1 VAELVDALVSGTSG
15 AIRGG
20 SSPLLGTTA
29 KAPFSLTLTAF
40 NLPVSDR
47 KYDIVLYGASGFTG
61 RQTVEYCKQLAPAG
75 LRWAIAGRNRS
86 KLESVNTAGAD
97 VLAAD
102 AQDDNALENL
112 ARQTRVVASTAGPFG
127 LYGTKLV
134 AACVRNRTHYCD
146 ITGET
151 PWIRQQIDRH
161 HAQAAAD
168 GTRIVPGC
176 GFDSIPSD
184 FGAWLT
190 CRHLHD
196 ALHSQC
202 VSVSAYFRVGGGI
215 NGGTLASLFH
225 MLETN
230 QLIVSR
236 DPFLLDPDPAA
247 HTAEERSRNADPAG
261 VHYDAYLKKWVGPF
275 LMGSINT
282 RVVRRTQALLGS
294 RFDYQEYST
303 FGRSRTAHSVMIAGK
318 VFESIAASG
327 LGRRILKRLLPKPGE
342 GPSEKVMN
350 EGFFECELIATDEH
364 GGRVRG
370 VFKGQGDAGNRI
382 TVKCL
387 CESAF
392 VLADVG
398 VGNTGVRPFA
408 GGGVLTP
415 VTGLGEGLVAR
426 LAKAGI
432 TFAIV

>member
-1 VAELVDALVSGTSG
+1 
-15 AIRGG
+15 
-20 SSPLLGTTA
+20 
-29 KAPFSLTLTAF
+29 
-40 NLPVSDR
+40 VSDR
-47 KYDIVLYGASGFTG
+47 KYDLVLYGASGFTG
-61 RQTVEYCKQLAPAG
+61 RQTVEYCKQFAPAG
-75 LRWAIAGRNRS
+75 LSWAIGGRNRS
-86 KLESVNTAGAD
+86 KLESINVAAAD
-97 VLAAD
+97 LLVAD
-102 AQDDNALENL
+102 AQDASALDNL

-134 AACVRNRTHYCD
+134 DACVRNRTHYCD

-161 HAQAAAD
+161 HVQAAAD

-190 CRHLHD
+190 YRYMHD
-196 ALHSQC
+196 VLHSQC
-202 VSVSAYFRVGGGI
+202 KSMSAYFRVGGGI

-230 QLIVSR
+230 QLLVSR

-247 HTAEERSRNADPAG
+247 HTPQERSRNRDPSG
-261 VHYDAYLKKWVGPF
+261 IRYDADLKKWVAPF

-282 RVVRRTQALLGS
+282 RVVRRTQALLGTH
-294 RFDYQEYST
+294 FEYQEYSKYAS
-303 FGRSRTAHSVMIAGK
+303 SRTARMVTIGGK

-327 LGRRILKRLLPKPGE
+327 FGRRILKRLLPKPGE

-350 EGFFECELIATDEH
+350 EGFFECELDADDEN
-364 GGRVRG
+364 GGHVRG
-370 VFKGQGDAGNRI
+370 IFKGQGDAGNRI

-392 VLADVG
+392 LLAGLG
-398 VGNTGVRPFA
+398 VDTRVKPFA

-415 VTGLGEGLVAR
+415 VTGLGEDLVAR
-426 LAKAGI
+426 LANAGI
-432 TFAIV
+432 TFQIVQPL

>member
-1 VAELVDALVSGTSG
+1 MLV
-15 AIRGG
+15 
-20 SSPLLGTTA
+20 
-29 KAPFSLTLTAF
+29 
-40 NLPVSDR
+40 
-47 KYDIVLYGASGFTG
+47 
-61 RQTVEYCKQLAPAG
+61 
-75 LRWAIAGRNRS
+75 
-86 KLESVNTAGAD
+86 
-97 VLAAD
+97 AD
-102 AQDDNALENL
+102 AQDDSALDSL
-112 ARQTRVVASTAGPFG
+112 ARQTSVVASTAGPFG

-134 AACVRNRTHYCD
+134 DACVRNRTHFCD

-161 HAQAAAD
+161 HAQAVAD

-190 CRHLHD
+190 FRHMRET
-196 ALHSQC
+196 LHSEPL
-202 VSVSAYFRVGGGI
+202 SVSAYFRVGGGI

-230 QLIVSR
+230 QLALSR
-236 DPFLLDPDPAA
+236 DPFLLDPDPTA
-247 HTAEERSRNADPAG
+247 HTPAERGRNADPTG
-261 VHYDAYLKKWVGPF
+261 VAYDAYLKKWVAPF

-294 RFDYQEYST
+294 RFDYQEYS
-303 FGRSRTAHSVMIAGK
+303 GYGSSRTARTVMIAGN
-318 VFESIAASG
+318 VFQSIAASG

-350 EGFFECELIATDEH
+350 EGFFECEFIATDQN

-392 VLADVG
+392 LLADLGDGKTEVK
-398 VGNTGVRPFA
+398 PFA

-415 VTGLGEGLVAR
+415 VTGLGDGLVAR

-432 TFAIV
+432 TFEIVQP

>member
-1 VAELVDALVSGTSG
+1 V
-15 AIRGG
+15 
-20 SSPLLGTTA
+20 
-29 KAPFSLTLTAF
+29 
-40 NLPVSDR
+40 NDR
-47 KYDIVLYGASGFTG
+47 KYDLVLYGASGFTG
-61 RQTVEYCKQLAPAG
+61 RQTVEYCKQFAPAG
-75 LRWAIAGRNRS
+75 LTWAIAGRNRS
-86 KLESVNTAGAD
+86 KLESVNLAGAD
-97 VLAAD
+97 VLVAD
-102 AQDDNALENL
+102 AQDDNALDNL
-112 ARQTRVVASTAGPFG
+112 ARQTRVVLSTAGPFG

-190 CRHLHD
+190 SRYIRESLNAECM
-196 ALHSQC
+196 
-202 VSVSAYFRVGGGI
+202 SVSAYFRVGGGI

-225 MLETN
+225 MLETD
-230 QLIVSR
+230 QLVVSR

-247 HTAEERSRNADPAG
+247 HSAEERRRNADPAG
-261 VHYDAYLKKWVGPF
+261 VRYDADFKKWVGPF

-282 RVVRRTQALLGS
+282 RVVRRTQALLGI
-294 RFDYQEYST
+294 RFDYQEYSKY
-303 FGRSRTAHSVMIAGK
+303 GSSRTARTVLIGGK

-327 LGRRILKRLLPKPGE
+327 FGRRILKRLLPKPGE
-342 GPSEKVMN
+342 GPSEKVMD
-350 EGFFECELIATDEH
+350 EGFFECELIATDPN
-364 GGRVRG
+364 GRRVRG
-370 VFKGQGDAGNRI
+370 VLKGQGDAGNRI

-392 VLADVG
+392 LLVDIAL
-398 VGNTGVRPFA
+398 GNTRVKPFA

-415 VTGLGEGLVAR
+415 VTGLGEDLVVR
-426 LAKAGI
+426 LAKTGI
-432 TFAIV
+432 TFEIAEPR

>member
-1 VAELVDALVSGTSG
+1 VT
-15 AIRGG
+15 
-20 SSPLLGTTA
+20 
-29 KAPFSLTLTAF
+29 
-40 NLPVSDR
+40 DR

-61 RQTVEYCKQLAPAG
+61 RQTVEYCRQFAPAG

-86 KLESVNTAGAD
+86 KLNGVNSAGAD
-97 VLAAD
+97 VLVAD
-102 AQDDNALENL
+102 AQDDNALDGL

-134 AACVRNRTHYCD
+134 DACVRNRTHYCD

-151 PWIRQQIDRH
+151 PWIRRQIDRH

-184 FGAWLT
+184 FGAWLI
-190 CRHLHD
+190 CRH
-196 ALHSQC
+196 AREMSHSDC

-215 NGGTLASLFH
+215 NGGTLASVFH

-230 QLIVSR
+230 QLVVSR

-247 HTAEERSRNADPAG
+247 HSAEERARNADPSG
-261 VHYDAYLKKWVGPF
+261 VSYDAELEKWVGPF

-282 RVVRRTQALLGS
+282 RVVRRTQALLGN
-294 RFDYQEYST
+294 RFDYQEYSK
-303 FGRSRTAHSVMIAGK
+303 FGSARTARTVMFGGK

-327 LGRRILKRLLPKPGE
+327 FGRRILKRLLPKPGE

-350 EGFFECELIATDEH
+350 EGFFECEFVATDKS

-370 VFKGQGDAGNRI
+370 ILKGRGDAGNRI

-392 VLADVG
+392 VLAEPG
-398 VGNTGVRPFA
+398 SESGIHPYA

-415 VTGLGEGLVAR
+415 VTGLGEGVVAR

-432 TFAIV
+432 TFEVI

>member
-1 VAELVDALVSGTSG
+1 
-15 AIRGG
+15 
-20 SSPLLGTTA
+20 
-29 KAPFSLTLTAF
+29 
-40 NLPVSDR
+40 
-47 KYDIVLYGASGFTG
+47 
-61 RQTVEYCKQLAPAG
+61 

-86 KLESVNTAGAD
+86 KLDSVNLAGAD
-97 VLAAD
+97 VLVAD
-102 AQDDNALENL
+102 AQDDNSLDSL

-134 AACVRNRTHYCD
+134 DACVRNRTHYCD

-190 CRHLHD
+190 CRHMRD
-196 ALHSQC
+196 ALHSEAL
-202 VSVSAYFRVGGGI
+202 SVSAYFRVGGGI

-230 QLIVSR
+230 QLVVSR

-247 HTAEERSRNADPAG
+247 HTVEERGRNADPAG
-261 VHYDAYLKKWVGPF
+261 VRYDAYLKKWVGPF

-282 RVVRRTQALLGS
+282 RVVRRTQALLGT
-294 RFDYQEYST
+294 RFDYQEYSKY
-303 FGRSRTAHSVMIAGK
+303 GSSRTARTVMIGGK

-327 LGRRILKRLLPKPGE
+327 FGRRILKRLLPKPGE

-350 EGFFECELIATDEH
+350 EGFFECELVATDKN
-364 GGRVRG
+364 GGRVRAI
-370 VFKGQGDAGNRI
+370 FKGHGDAGNRI

-392 VLADVG
+392 LLADSAI
-398 VGNTGVRPFA
+398 GNAEVKPFA

-415 VTGLGEGLVAR
+415 VTGLGEDLVVR
-426 LAKAGI
+426 LSKTGI
-432 TFAIV
+432 TFDIVQPS

>member
-1 VAELVDALVSGTSG
+1 M
-15 AIRGG
+15 
-20 SSPLLGTTA
+20 
-29 KAPFSLTLTAF
+29 
-40 NLPVSDR
+40 SDR
-47 KYDIVLYGASGFTG
+47 KYDLVLYGASGFTG
-61 RQTVEYCKQLAPAG
+61 RQTVEYCRQFAPAG
-75 LRWAIAGRNRS
+75 LTWAIAGRNRS
-86 KLESVNTAGAD
+86 KLDSVNVAGAD
-97 VLAAD
+97 VLLAD
-102 AQDDNALENL
+102 AQDDAALDSL

-134 AACVRNRTHYCD
+134 DACVRNRTHYCD

-161 HAQAAAD
+161 QAQAAAD

-184 FGAWLT
+184 FGAWL
-190 CRHLHD
+190 CSRHMRD
-196 ALHSQC
+196 ALHSEAS
-202 VSVSAYFRVGGGI
+202 SVSAYFRVGGGI

-230 QLIVSR
+230 QLVVSR

-247 HTAEERSRNADPAG
+247 RTPAERSRNADPAG
-261 VHYDAYLKKWVGPF
+261 VHYDAHLEKWVAPF

-282 RVVRRTQALLGS
+282 RVVRRTQALLGT
-294 RFDYQEYST
+294 RFDYQEYSK
-303 FGRSRTAHSVMIAGK
+303 FGSSRTARTVMIAGS
-318 VFESIAASG
+318 VFESIAASRF
-327 LGRRILKRLLPKPGE
+327 GRRILKRLLPKPGE

-350 EGFFECELIATDEH
+350 EGFFECEFIATDN
-364 GGRVRG
+364 GGRRVRG
-370 VFKGQGDAGNRI
+370 IFKGQGDAGNRV

-392 VLADVG
+392 LLADVS
-398 VGNTGVRPFA
+398 VNQEVKPFA

-415 VTGLGEGLVAR
+415 VTGLGEGLVSR

-432 TFAIV
+432 TFDIV

>member
-1 VAELVDALVSGTSG
+1 L
-15 AIRGG
+15 
-20 SSPLLGTTA
+20 
-29 KAPFSLTLTAF
+29 
-40 NLPVSDR
+40 SDR
-47 KYDIVLYGASGFTG
+47 KYDLILYGASGFTG
-61 RQTVEYCKQLAPAG
+61 RQTVEYCKQFAPAG
-75 LRWAIAGRNRS
+75 LRWAIAGRNRP
-86 KLESVNTAGAD
+86 KLDAVNLAGAD
-97 VLAAD
+97 VLVAD
-102 AQDDNALENL
+102 AQDDGALDSL
-112 ARQTRVVASTAGPFG
+112 ARQSRVVASTAGPFG

-161 HAQAAAD
+161 HAQASAD

-190 CRHLHD
+190 CRNIRDSLY
-196 ALHSQC
+196 SEPS
-202 VSVSAYFRVGGGI
+202 SVSAYFRVGGGI
-215 NGGTLASLFH
+215 NGGTLASVFH

-230 QLIVSR
+230 QLVISR

-247 HTAEERSRNADPAG
+247 HTADERSRNADPTG
-261 VHYDAYLKKWVGPF
+261 VRYDAYLEKWVGPF

-282 RVVRRTQALLGS
+282 RVVRRTQALLGDH
-294 RFDYQEYST
+294 FDYQEYSKY
-303 FGRSRTAHSVMIAGK
+303 GSSRTARTVLIAGN

-327 LGRRILKRLLPKPGE
+327 LGRRILKGLLPKPGE

-350 EGFFECELIATDEH
+350 EGFFECEFIATDKN

-370 VFKGQGDAGNRI
+370 ILKGQGDAGNRI

-392 VLADVG
+392 LLAELG
-398 VGNTGVRPFA
+398 AGNTEVKPFA

-415 VTGLGEGLVAR
+415 VTGLGEGLVVR

-432 TFAIV
+432 TFDIVQPQ

>member
-1 VAELVDALVSGTSG
+1 MT
-15 AIRGG
+15 
-20 SSPLLGTTA
+20 
-29 KAPFSLTLTAF
+29 
-40 NLPVSDR
+40 DR
-47 KYDIVLYGASGFTG
+47 KYDLVLYGASGFTG
-61 RQTVEYCKQLAPAG
+61 RQSVEYCKQFAPAG
-75 LRWAIAGRNRS
+75 LSWAIAGRNRS
-86 KLESVNTAGAD
+86 KLDAANVAGAD
-97 VLAAD
+97 VLVAD
-102 AQDDNALENL
+102 AQDDNALDSL
-112 ARQTRVVASTAGPFG
+112 ARHARVVASTAGPFG
-127 LYGTKLV
+127 LYGSKLV
-134 AACVRNRTHYCD
+134 DACMRNRTHYCD

-151 PWIRQQIDRH
+151 PWIRRQIDRH

-184 FGAWLT
+184 FGAWLM
-190 CRHLHD
+190 CRHIRD
-196 ALHSQC
+196 AQHSEC
-202 VSVSAYFRVGGGI
+202 ESVSAYFRVGGGI

-236 DPFLLDPDPAA
+236 DPFLLDPDPSA
-247 HTAEERSRNADPAG
+247 HTSEERSRNADPAG
-261 VHYDAYLKKWVGPF
+261 VRYDADLKKWVGAF

-282 RVVRRTQALLGS
+282 RVVRRTQALLGT
-294 RFDYQEYST
+294 RFDYQEYSMYA
-303 FGRSRTAHSVMIAGK
+303 RSRTARTVMIAGN
-318 VFESIAASG
+318 VFESIARSG
-327 LGRRILKRLLPKPGE
+327 IGRRILKRLLPKPGE

-350 EGFFECELIATDEH
+350 EGFFECEFIATDKN
-364 GGRVRG
+364 GGRARG

-392 VLADVG
+392 LLADIG
-398 VGNTGVRPFA
+398 VGNTPVKPFA

-432 TFAIV
+432 TFDLV

>member
-1 VAELVDALVSGTSG
+1 M
-15 AIRGG
+15 
-20 SSPLLGTTA
+20 
-29 KAPFSLTLTAF
+29 
-40 NLPVSDR
+40 SDR
-47 KYDIVLYGASGFTG
+47 KYDLVLYGASGFTG
-61 RQTVEYCKQLAPAG
+61 RQTVEYCRQFAPVG
-75 LRWAIAGRNRS
+75 LTWAIAGRNRS
-86 KLESVNTAGAD
+86 KLDSVNVAGAD
-97 VLAAD
+97 VLIAD
-102 AQDDNALENL
+102 AQDDAALDSL

-134 AACVRNRTHYCD
+134 DACVRNRTHYCD

-161 HAQAAAD
+161 QAQAAAD

-184 FGAWLT
+184 FGAWL
-190 CRHLHD
+190 CSLHMRD
-196 ALHSQC
+196 ALHSEAS
-202 VSVSAYFRVGGGI
+202 SVSAYFRVGGGI

-230 QLIVSR
+230 QLVVSR

-247 HTAEERSRNADPAG
+247 RTPAERSRNADPAG
-261 VHYDAYLKKWVGPF
+261 VHYDAHLEKWVAPF

-282 RVVRRTQALLGS
+282 RVVRRTQALLGT
-294 RFDYQEYST
+294 RFDYQEYSK
-303 FGRSRTAHSVMIAGK
+303 FGSSRTARTVMIAGS
-318 VFESIAASG
+318 VFESIAASRF
-327 LGRRILKRLLPKPGE
+327 GRRILKRLLPKPGE

-350 EGFFECELIATDEH
+350 EGFFECEFIASDN
-364 GGRVRG
+364 GGLRVRG
-370 VFKGQGDAGNRI
+370 IFKGQGDAGNRV

-392 VLADVG
+392 LLADLRV
-398 VGNTGVRPFA
+398 NEEVRPFA

-415 VTGLGEGLVAR
+415 VTGLGEGLVSR

-432 TFAIV
+432 TFDIV

>member
-1 VAELVDALVSGTSG
+1 M
-15 AIRGG
+15 
-20 SSPLLGTTA
+20 P
-29 KAPFSLTLTAF
+29 P
-40 NLPVSDR
+40 NDR

-61 RQTVEYCKQLAPAG
+61 RQTAEYCKQFAPTG
-75 LRWAIAGRNRS
+75 MRWAIAGRNRS
-86 KLESVNTAGAD
+86 KLDGVNSAGSD
-97 VLAAD
+97 VLVAD
-102 AQDDNALENL
+102 AQDENALNVL
-112 ARQTRVVASTAGPFG
+112 AGLTRVVATTAGPFG

-134 AACVRNRTHYCD
+134 DACVRNRTHYCD

-190 CRHLHD
+190 WRHVRDELQSEC
-196 ALHSQC
+196 A
-202 VSVSAYFRVGGGI
+202 SVAAYFRVGGGI
-215 NGGTLASLFH
+215 NGGTVASYLH

-230 QLIVSR
+230 QIAVAR
-236 DPFLLDPDPAA
+236 DPFLLDPDPKT
-247 HTAEERSRNADPAG
+247 HTPEERARNADPSG
-261 VHYDAYLKKWVGPF
+261 VRYDAELKKWVGPF

-282 RVVRRTQALLGS
+282 RVVRRTQALLGTQ
-294 RFDYQEYST
+294 FDYQEYSK
-303 FGRSRTAHSVMIAGK
+303 FGSSRTARTAMIGGK

-327 LGRRILKRLLPKPGE
+327 IGRRIIKPLLPKPGE

-350 EGFFECELIATDEH
+350 GGFFECEFVATAKS
-364 GGRVRG
+364 GRRVRG
-370 VFKGQGDAGNRI
+370 IFKGQGDAGNRI

-392 VLADVG
+392 VLAQSDFKSPAVK
-398 VGNTGVRPFA
+398 PFA
-408 GGGVLTP
+408 GGVLTP
-415 VTGLGEGLVAR
+415 VTGLGDELVVR

-432 TFAIV
+432 TFEIV

>member
-1 VAELVDALVSGTSG
+1 L
-15 AIRGG
+15 
-20 SSPLLGTTA
+20 
-29 KAPFSLTLTAF
+29 
-40 NLPVSDR
+40 SDR
-47 KYDIVLYGASGFTG
+47 KYDLVLYGASGFTG
-61 RQTVEYCKQLAPAG
+61 RQTVEYCKQFAPEG

-86 KLESVNTAGAD
+86 KLDSINLAGAD
-97 VLAAD
+97 VLVAD
-102 AQDDNALENL
+102 AQDDSALDSL
-112 ARQTRVVASTAGPFG
+112 ARQTSVVASTAGPFG

-161 HAQAAAD
+161 HAQAVAD

-190 CRHLHD
+190 IRHMRD
-196 ALHSQC
+196 TLHSEPL
-202 VSVSAYFRVGGGI
+202 SVSAYFRVGGGI

-230 QLIVSR
+230 QLALSR
-236 DPFLLDPDPAA
+236 DPFLLDPDPTA
-247 HTAEERSRNADPAG
+247 HTPAERGRNADPTG
-261 VHYDAYLKKWVGPF
+261 VGYDAYLKKWVAPF

-294 RFDYQEYST
+294 RFDYQEYSKY
-303 FGRSRTAHSVMIAGK
+303 GSSRTARTVMIAGN
-318 VFESIAASG
+318 VFQSIAASG
-327 LGRRILKRLLPKPGE
+327 FGRRILKRLLPKPGE

-350 EGFFECELIATDEH
+350 EGFFECEFIATDQN
-364 GGRVRG
+364 GGHVRG
-370 VFKGQGDAGNRI
+370 MFKGQGDAGNRI

-392 VLADVG
+392 LLAGLAAENAEVK
-398 VGNTGVRPFA
+398 PFA

-432 TFAIV
+432 TFEIVQP

>member
-1 VAELVDALVSGTSG
+1 M
-15 AIRGG
+15 
-20 SSPLLGTTA
+20 P
-29 KAPFSLTLTAF
+29 
-40 NLPVSDR
+40 NDR

-61 RQTVEYCKQLAPAG
+61 RQTVEYCRQFAPSG

-86 KLESVNTAGAD
+86 KLERVNLAGAD
-97 VLAAD
+97 VLVAD
-102 AQDDNALENL
+102 AQDDNALNSL
-112 ARQTRVVASTAGPFG
+112 AEQARVVLSTAGPFS
-127 LYGTKLV
+127 LHGTKLV
-134 AACVRNRTHYCD
+134 EACVRNRTHYCD

-151 PWIRQQIDRH
+151 PWIRRQIDRH

-184 FGAWLT
+184 FGAWLMS
-190 CRHLHD
+190 RHVREELQ
-196 ALHSQC
+196 SEC

-230 QLIVSR
+230 QMVVAR

-247 HTAEERSRNADPAG
+247 HTAEERSRNADPAA
-261 VHYDAYLKKWVGPF
+261 VHYDQDLKKWVGPF

-282 RVVRRTQALLGS
+282 RVVRRTQALLGT
-294 RFDYQEYST
+294 RFDYQEYSK
-303 FGRSRTAHSVMIAGK
+303 FGSSRTARSAVIAGK

-327 LGRRILKRLLPKPGE
+327 IGRRVLKRLLPKPGE
-342 GPSEKVMN
+342 GPSEKVMDG
-350 EGFFECELIATDEH
+350 GFFESEFIALAQS
-364 GGRVRG
+364 GKRARG
-370 VFKGQGDAGNRI
+370 ILKGQGDAGNRI

-392 VLADVG
+392 VLAQSDA
-398 VGNTGVRPFA
+398 GNTAVKPFS

-415 VTGLGEGLVAR
+415 VTGLGEDLIVR

>member
-1 VAELVDALVSGTSG
+1 MPNE
-15 AIRGG
+15 
-20 SSPLLGTTA
+20 
-29 KAPFSLTLTAF
+29 
-40 NLPVSDR
+40 R

-61 RQTVEYCKQLAPAG
+61 RQTVEYFRQFASSG

-86 KLESVNTAGAD
+86 KLDSINSARAD
-97 VLAAD
+97 VLVAD
-102 AQDDNALENL
+102 AQDDKALNSL
-112 ARQTRVVASTAGPFG
+112 AEQTRVVLSTAGPFS

-134 AACVRNRTHYCD
+134 DACVRNRTHYCD

-151 PWIRQQIDRH
+151 PWIRRQIDRH

-184 FGAWLT
+184 FGAWLMS
-190 CRHLHD
+190 RHIRDELQ
-196 ALHSQC
+196 SQC
-202 VSVSAYFRVGGGI
+202 VSVAAYFRVGGGI

-230 QLIVSR
+230 QMVIAR

-247 HTAEERSRNADPAG
+247 HTAEERTRNGDPTS
-261 VHYDAYLKKWVGPF
+261 VRYDEDLKKWVGPF

-282 RVVRRTQALLGS
+282 RVVRRTQALLGE
-294 RFDYQEYST
+294 RFDYQEYSK
-303 FGRSRTAHSVMIAGK
+303 FGSSRTARSAIMAGK
-318 VFESIAASG
+318 VFESIAASRI
-327 LGRRILKRLLPKPGE
+327 GRGILKRLLPKPGE
-342 GPSEKVMN
+342 GPSEKVMDG
-350 EGFFECELIATDEH
+350 GFFECEFVATASS
-364 GGRVRG
+364 GRRARG
-370 VFKGQGDAGNRI
+370 ILRGQGDAGNRI

-392 VLADVG
+392 VLARAAA
-398 VGNTGVRPFA
+398 GNAAVKPFS

-415 VTGLGEGLVAR
+415 VTGLGEELPAR

-432 TFAIV
+432 TFDIV

>member
-1 VAELVDALVSGTSG
+1 MPA
-15 AIRGG
+15 
-20 SSPLLGTTA
+20 
-29 KAPFSLTLTAF
+29 
-40 NLPVSDR
+40 SDR
-47 KYDIVLYGASGFTG
+47 KYDLLLYGASGFTG
-61 RQTVEYCKQLAPAG
+61 RQTVEYCKQFAPAG
-75 LRWAIAGRNRS
+75 LRWAIAGRNRA
-86 KLESVNTAGAD
+86 KLDRVNLGGAD
-97 VLAAD
+97 VLVAD
-102 AQDDNALENL
+102 AQDDNALNDL
-112 ARQTRVVASTAGPFG
+112 ARESRVVASTAGPFG
-127 LYGTKLV
+127 LYGSKLV

-190 CRHLHD
+190 SRHMRE
-196 ALHSQC
+196 ALHSEC

-225 MLETN
+225 MRETN
-230 QLIVSR
+230 QLITAR

-247 HTAEERSRNADPAG
+247 HTQDERTRNADPDG
-261 VHYDAYLKKWVGPF
+261 VRYDAALGKWVGPF

-282 RVVRRTQALLGS
+282 RVVRRTQALLGT
-294 RFDYQEYST
+294 RFDYQEYSPYKN
-303 FGRSRTAHSVMIAGK
+303 SRTARTVMLAGK
-318 VFESIAASG
+318 AFESIAASG
-327 LGRRILKRLLPKPGE
+327 FGRRILKRLVPKPGE

-350 EGFFECELIATDEH
+350 GGFFECELIATDKN

-392 VLADVG
+392 LLAQSSDE
-398 VGNTGVRPFA
+398 NAAMKPFA

-415 VTGLGEGLVAR
+415 VTGLGQGLVAR

-432 TFAIV
+432 SFAII

>member
-1 VAELVDALVSGTSG
+1 MT
-15 AIRGG
+15 
-20 SSPLLGTTA
+20 
-29 KAPFSLTLTAF
+29 
-40 NLPVSDR
+40 DR
-47 KYDIVLYGASGFTG
+47 KYDLVLYGASGFTG
-61 RQTVEYCKQLAPAG
+61 RQTVEYCKRSAPAG
-75 LRWAIAGRNRS
+75 LSWAIAGRNRS
-86 KLESVNTAGAD
+86 KLDGVNVAGAD
-97 VLAAD
+97 VLVAD
-102 AQDDNALENL
+102 AQDDRALDDL

-134 AACVRNRTHYCD
+134 DACVRNRTHYCD

-151 PWIRQQIDRH
+151 PWIRRQIDRH

-190 CRHLHD
+190 CRHMRD
-196 ALHSQC
+196 TLHSEA
-202 VSVSAYFRVGGGI
+202 SSISAYFRVGGGI

-230 QLIVSR
+230 QLAVSR

-247 HTAEERSRNADPAG
+247 HPAAERARNADPAG
-261 VHYDAYLKKWVGPF
+261 VRYDAYLGRWVGPF

-282 RVVRRTQALLGS
+282 RIVRRTQALLGT
-294 RFDYQEYST
+294 RFDYQEYSKY
-303 FGRSRTAHSVMIAGK
+303 RSSRTARGALIGGK
-318 VFESIAASG
+318 VFESILASAF
-327 LGRRILKRLLPKPGE
+327 GRRILKRLLPKPGE

-350 EGFFECELIATDEH
+350 EGFFECEFIATNGND
-364 GGRVRG
+364 GRVRG
-370 VFKGQGDAGNRI
+370 VLKGQGDAGNRI

-392 VLADVG
+392 LLADLSHRKEG
-398 VGNTGVRPFA
+398 VKPFA

-415 VTGLGEGLVAR
+415 VTGLGEDLVAR

-432 TFAIV
+432 TFDMVQP

>member
-1 VAELVDALVSGTSG
+1 M
-15 AIRGG
+15 
-20 SSPLLGTTA
+20 P
-29 KAPFSLTLTAF
+29 
-40 NLPVSDR
+40 NDR

-61 RQTVEYCKQLAPAG
+61 RQTVEYCGQFAPSG

-86 KLESVNTAGAD
+86 KLESVNSAGAD
-97 VLAAD
+97 VLVAD
-102 AQDDNALENL
+102 AQDDNALNSL
-112 ARQTRVVASTAGPFG
+112 AEQARVVLSTAGPFA

-134 AACVRNRTHYCD
+134 DACVRHRTHYCD

-151 PWIRQQIDRH
+151 PWIRRQIDRH

-184 FGAWLT
+184 FGAWLMA
-190 CRHLHD
+190 RHVRDQLQ
-196 ALHSQC
+196 SEC
-202 VSVSAYFRVGGGI
+202 VGVSAYFRVGGGI

-230 QLIVSR
+230 QMAIAR

-247 HTAEERSRNADPAG
+247 HAAEERARNADPTG
-261 VHYDAYLKKWVGPF
+261 VRYDEDLKRWVGPF

-282 RVVRRTQALLGS
+282 RVVRRTQALLGMP
-294 RFDYQEYST
+294 FDYQEYSK
-303 FGRSRTAHSVMIAGK
+303 FGSSRTARSAVIAGK

-327 LGRRILKRLLPKPGE
+327 IGRRVLKRLLPKPGE
-342 GPSEKVMN
+342 GPSEKVMDG
-350 EGFFECELIATDEH
+350 GFFECEFVATSKS
-364 GGRVRG
+364 GRRARG
-370 VFKGQGDAGNRI
+370 ILKGQGDAGNRI

-392 VLADVG
+392 VLAQSAASNAEVK
-398 VGNTGVRPFA
+398 PFS

-415 VTGLGEGLVAR
+415 VTGLGQELIAR
-426 LAKAGI
+426 LAKTGI
-432 TFAIV
+432 TFEIL

>member
-1 VAELVDALVSGTSG
+1 M
-15 AIRGG
+15 
-20 SSPLLGTTA
+20 P
-29 KAPFSLTLTAF
+29 
-40 NLPVSDR
+40 NDR
-47 KYDIVLYGASGFTG
+47 KYDLVLYGASGFTG
-61 RQTVEYCKQLAPAG
+61 RQTVEYCRHFAPPG

-86 KLESVNTAGAD
+86 KLESVNSAGAD
-97 VLAAD
+97 VLVAD
-102 AQDDNALENL
+102 AQDDNALSSL
-112 ARQTRVVASTAGPFG
+112 AEQARVVLSTAGPFG

-134 AACVRNRTHYCD
+134 EACVRHRTHYCD

-151 PWIRQQIDRH
+151 PWIRRQIDRH

-184 FGAWLT
+184 FGAWLMA
-190 CRHLHD
+190 RHVRD
-196 ALHSQC
+196 QMQSEC

-230 QLIVSR
+230 QMAIAR

-247 HTAEERSRNADPAG
+247 HAAEERARNADPTG
-261 VHYDAYLKKWVGPF
+261 VCYDEDLKKWVGPF

-282 RVVRRTQALLGS
+282 RVVRRTQALLGTP
-294 RFDYQEYST
+294 FDYQEYSK
-303 FGRSRTAHSVMIAGK
+303 FGSSRTARSAVIAGK
-318 VFESIAASG
+318 VFESIAISG
-327 LGRRILKRLLPKPGE
+327 IGRRILKRLLPKPGE
-342 GPSEKVMN
+342 GPSEKVMDG
-350 EGFFECELIATDEH
+350 GFFECEFVAISKS
-364 GGRVRG
+364 GRRARG
-370 VFKGQGDAGNRI
+370 ILKGQGDAGNRI

-392 VLADVG
+392 VLAQSAASNADVK
-398 VGNTGVRPFA
+398 PFS

-415 VTGLGEGLVAR
+415 VTGLGEELIVR

-432 TFAIV
+432 SFEIV

>member
-1 VAELVDALVSGTSG
+1 MT
-15 AIRGG
+15 
-20 SSPLLGTTA
+20 
-29 KAPFSLTLTAF
+29 
-40 NLPVSDR
+40 DR

-61 RQTVEYCKQLAPAG
+61 RQTVEYCRQFAPPG
-75 LRWAIAGRNRS
+75 MRWAIAGRNRA
-86 KLESVNTAGAD
+86 KLDSVNSAGVD
-97 VLAAD
+97 VVVAD
-102 AQDDNALENL
+102 AQDDAALDDL
-112 ARQTRVVASTAGPFG
+112 ARQSRVIASTAGPFG

-134 AACVRNRTHYCD
+134 AACVHNRAHYCD

-151 PWIRQQIDRH
+151 PWIRQLIDRH
-161 HAQAAAD
+161 HTQAAAD

-190 CRHLHD
+190 ALHMRD
-196 ALHSQC
+196 ALHSEPS
-202 VSVSAYFRVGGGI
+202 SVSAYFRVGGGI

-230 QLIVSR
+230 QLVVSR
-236 DPFLLDPDPAA
+236 DLFLLDPDPAA

-261 VHYDAYLKKWVGPF
+261 VRYDAQLAKWVGPF

-282 RVVRRTQALLGS
+282 RVVRRTQALLGT
-294 RFDYQEYST
+294 RFDYQEYSKY
-303 FGRSRTAHSVMIAGK
+303 GSARTARTVTVAAN

-327 LGRRILKRLLPKPGE
+327 FGRRILKRLLPKPGE
-342 GPSEKVMN
+342 GPTEKVKN
-350 EGFFECELIATDEH
+350 EGFFECEFIAADQD
-364 GGRVRG
+364 GRRVRAI
-370 VFKGQGDAGNRI
+370 FKGQGDAGNRI

-392 VLADVG
+392 QLSESG
-398 VGNTGVRPFA
+398 VGNRQVEPFA

-415 VTGLGEGLVAR
+415 VTGLGEELVAR

-432 TFAIV
+432 TFGIV